1 MVFSYLANA
10 IAKHAK
16 LISDLPSRGLSGL
29 SNQFPI
35 ILFNDCPVVSSELIM
50 SCNVTLSN
58 N

>member
-1 MVFSYLANA
+1 VVSYLANA

-16 LISDLPSRGLSGL
+16 LISDLPSKGLSGL

-35 ILFNDCPVVSSELIM
+35 ILFNDCPVVTSKLIM

-58 N
+58 K